1 MLKAKKFLKR
11 IIAIHTELRPSKS
24 IVIRNALIPFALLL
38 CFCQISHADDYFRKD
53 SPDLGNFYI
62 DSKIQA
68 GQFSEKLE
76 LSLIGDQDGESLLSF
91 GGSLGFGASYIVLG
105 IKGYVGTPHVRV
117 FALVGLGVAAG
128 VDVKLGNIFE
138 LGLTRA
144 LVLGGASWDVA
155 ALRYHPNGAFNNGW
169 FFGIEY
175 IGNRES
181 FRGLDTEDDGPR
193 WFGTFGYDF

>member
-1 MLKAKKFLKR
+1 MKQIIGFPAELRATKR
-11 IIAIHTELRPSKS
+11 IVFK
-24 IVIRNALIPFALLL
+24 NAFITCVLLL
-38 CFCQISHADDYFRKD
+38 FFCQIAHADVHFRKD
-53 SPDLGNFYI
+53 TAEFGNAYI

-68 GQFSEKLE
+68 EQFAKKPK
-76 LSLIGDQDGESLLSF
+76 LSLIGDQDGESWLNF

-105 IKGYVGTPHVRV
+105 IKAYVGTPHVRV

-128 VDVKLGNIFE
+128 VDVRLGNIFE

-144 LVLGGASWDVA
+144 IVLGGSTWDVA

-169 FFGIEY
+169 FVGIEY

-181 FRGLDTEDDGPR
+181 FRGLDTEDGPT
-193 WFGTFGYDF
+193 WFGTFGYEF